1 MTCEPQKTMHAFT
14 SRRGVGGA
22 ARRPGDRRIRATP
35 FPLVGGAPGETRPL
49 LAGEPEPT
57 LSTQYG
63 ERGLKNLTKNN
74 PEHKKMARRFVSDL
88 CRRAWPG
95 PSDNLIAEKM
105 AAATGYSHKQCMNIL
120 QDRFD
125 AGASLIFSALLTAG
139 VEVTCARLEP
149 KARPDRAA

>member
-1 MTCEPQKTMHAFT
+1 MTFHPQKMVHTFI
-14 SRRGVGGA
+14 SRRGHGGA
-22 ARRPGDRRIRATP
+22 ARRPGNRHIRDTP
-35 FPLVGGAPGETRPL
+35 HLLNRGALSETRPRSFG
-49 LAGEPEPT
+49 APQPV
-57 LSTQYG
+57 STQYG

-74 PEHKKMARRFVSDL
+74 PEHKKMARRFVSDM

-125 AGASLIFSALLTAG
+125 AGASLIFAALVTAG
-139 VEVTCARLEP
+139 VEVTCSRLEP
-149 KARPDRAA
+149 KASSDRAA